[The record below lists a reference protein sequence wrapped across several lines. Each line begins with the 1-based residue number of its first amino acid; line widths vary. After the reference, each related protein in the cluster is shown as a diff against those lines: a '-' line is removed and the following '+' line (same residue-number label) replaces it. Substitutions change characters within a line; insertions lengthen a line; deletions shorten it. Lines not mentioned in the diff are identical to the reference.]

1 MKYEIKLIKTEE
13 GYAVCCPTL
22 PGCWSEGK
30 NKEEALENIKSAIQ
44 EYLEVMSELGFCLEK
59 MGTKDILFLFYIS

>member
-1 MKYEIKLIKTEE
+1 MKYEVKLIKNEE

-30 NKEEALENIKSAIQ
+30 NKEEALKNIKSAIQ
-44 EYLEVMSELGFCLEK
+44 EYLEVMSN
-59 MGTKDILFLFYIS
+59 ISLNS